1 MACEGREL
9 LTCVSSSTI
18 VFCAPI
24 RFLSRLWCAV
34 QDKFGLLAKKIAPV
48 DVIECLLNAYPTAAV
63 TANAVRQRTHV
74 YMHTEHALTHFISSS
89 SSPRC
94 ALLQDGLTPI
104 RLALLKGAAP
114 ATIEALA
121 TKHPLAAT
129 TITRPDEV
137 CSAPCSHTLASPQAG
152 HSIAHQ
158 HQHQH
163 P

>member
-1 MACEGREL
+1 MACDGREL
-9 LTCVSSSTI
+9 LTRVSSSTI

-24 RFLSRLWCAV
+24 WFLSRLWCAV

-63 TANAVRQRTHV
+63 TANAVRRQRTH
-74 YMHTEHALTHFISSS
+74 MHTEHALTHLISS

-137 CSAPCSHTLASPQAG
+137 PSAPCSHTLASPQAD

-158 HQHQH
+158 HQH